1 MRIIRDSAAQAS
13 AVALMLACVALV
25 IILAMISSAYVPVWM
40 KEKESEH
47 MRKVEESF
55 GNLKSLIDTQV
66 SKNNTTE
73 CSLSLTLGCEGVFL
87 FTPGNLGTVSIA
99 PFEGKLNIVNS
110 TSALNFTATG
120 NIKFNC
126 QNRYYVKQDFIYEFG
141 SVVISQLEGKTIIQ
155 NPIFSVKN
163 ESSCIKMNF
172 TLISIYGANSTATGY
187 GEQAIRTK
195 LKAQVK
201 ESYSWDYENVTIN
214 ITTNYP
220 HAWYKYFAGILE
232 NSGIQE
238 APGGVNLTI
247 PNFQRI
253 RERLVQLQNEINA
266 NISKNIVA
274 SGASEIVESIDEII
288 DKVDEAI
295 EAVQENDTE
304 DVVESTQE
312 AIQETHETIDE
323 VYEALEENETNP
335 NYANYLVEELKKIIA
350 MLQGESEPFLGAGY
364 RIFLYKNGVGVEI
377 YGMNKLN
384 ISYAVIEVKIL

>member
-1 MRIIRDSAAQAS
+1 
-13 AVALMLACVALV
+13 
-25 IILAMISSAYVPVWM
+25 
-40 KEKESEH
+40 
-47 MRKVEESF
+47 
-55 GNLKSLIDTQV
+55 
-66 SKNNTTE
+66 
-73 CSLSLTLGCEGVFL
+73 
-87 FTPGNLGTVSIA
+87 
-99 PFEGKLNIVNS
+99 
-110 TSALNFTATG
+110 
-120 NIKFNC
+120 
-126 QNRYYVKQDFIYEFG
+126 
-141 SVVISQLEGKTIIQ
+141 
-155 NPIFSVKN
+155 
-163 ESSCIKMNF
+163 
-172 TLISIYGANSTATGY
+172 
-187 GEQAIRTK
+187 
-195 LKAQVK
+195 AQVK

-350 MLQGESEPFLGAGY
+350 MLQGESEPFLEAGY